1 MATQDKLVIKSVV
14 SFSVYPT
21 AVLNSK
27 FSNVKVLG
35 IIDASIARALGTG
48 VNELHANVF
57 SSLPSGTP
65 NDPDAYLYVRIEFPS
80 GQTQILGLPWIK
92 ESSIVVSDYTVIN
105 AKIAGVTPAD
115 WDQILALLG
124 ANGYNQVELSAG
136 N

>member
-1 MATQDKLVIKSVV
+1 MARD
-14 SFSVYPT
+14 
-21 AVLNSK
+21 
-27 FSNVKVLG
+27 
-35 IIDASIARALGTG
+35 LGTG
-48 VNELHANVF
+48 VDELHANVF

-65 NDPDAYLYVRIEFPS
+65 NDPDAYLYVRIEFAS
-80 GQTQILGLPWIK
+80 GQRQILGLPWIK

-105 AKIAGVTPAD
+105 AKISGVKASD